1 MVFQYSH
8 TRDTVDHTYDADDD
22 VLGIHILEIQ
32 MMMVQ
37 YSHTGDADDDGSI
50 FTYRRCR

>member
-1 MVFQYSH
+1 MMVVQYLH
-8 TRDTVDHTYDADDD
+8 TEDTVHDTYDADDD

-37 YSHTGDADDDGSI
+37 YSHTGDTDDDSSV
-50 FTYRRCR
+50 FTY